1 MDDFDFIT
9 CEEFFVDDMYTLVYY
24 SPREVNDEQG
34 N

>member
-9 CEEFFVDDMYTLVYY
+9 CEEFFVDGMYTFVYHTP
-24 SPREVNDEQG
+24 SEVNDEQG